1 MSRPVSLTIAVVLQ
15 WVAGIGALIVG
26 LDLIA
31 SAFELSDPD
40 TKASLEQAMVSTG
53 VTDVGASLVVRGIFM
68 AGAVVVGL
76 ALLRVILALYLA
88 RGRNWARLVIAILAL
103 VQLIIGVVYLF
114 QEQIVFGS
122 LAIALEVAVLWM
134 LFNAKSSAFIRER
147 SAS

>member
-134 LFNAKSSAFIRER
+134 LFNAKPSAFIRER

>member
-15 WVAGIGALIVG
+15 WVAAVGALIVG

-31 SAFELSDPD
+31 SAFELSDPE

-53 VTDVGASLVVRGIFM
+53 VTDVGASLVVRGIFV
-68 AGAVVVGL
+68 AGAIVMGL

-103 VQLIIGVVYLF
+103 LQLVIGAVYLF
-114 QEQIVFGS
+114 QEQIVLGS

-134 LFNAKSSAFIRER
+134 LFNAKSSAFIRAR
-147 SAS
+147 SAT

>member
-68 AGAVVVGL
+68 AGAVVMGL
-76 ALLRVILALYLA
+76 TLLRVILALYLA